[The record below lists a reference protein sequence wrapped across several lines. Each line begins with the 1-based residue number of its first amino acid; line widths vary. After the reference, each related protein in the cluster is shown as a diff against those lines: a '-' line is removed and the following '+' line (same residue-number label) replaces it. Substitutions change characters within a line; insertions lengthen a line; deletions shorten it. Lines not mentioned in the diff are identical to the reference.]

1 MEHDFIPNST
11 NHIITG
17 VLTMWLLSSFVVFH
31 RLVKSPLAE
40 LVLDDFQT
48 FFLSSLF
55 SGSNFSLILP
65 RLMPVFV

>member
-1 MEHDFIPNST
+1 MVAVFIYCFSY
-11 NHIITG
+11 
-17 VLTMWLLSSFVVFH
+17 